1 MVSVYSSIVIFSY
14 MSTMYF
20 SYYFSDANIWMLL
33 KITKCNLEHHTDS
46 NQSGQSFRNRA
57 YINVT
62 AAVTNSDKCSEWKT
76 AHLSSFSFCCSEID
90 KVFTVLKSRCEKAVF
105 FPETREIHFLIF
117 SSFYGLPVFL
127 SSRPPSSVLKAKNFI
142 SLSLLSLAHL
152 YLWPSLES
160 F

>member
-62 AAVTNSDKCSEWKT
+62 AAVTNLVNGKQHICYLLVFVAQKM
-76 AHLSSFSFCCSEID
+76 D
-90 KVFTVLKSRCEKAVF
+90 KVFTVLKSRCEQAVF
-105 FPETREIHFLIF
+105 FPETRGNPFPSLFQLLWLTFFRFKSQELHL
-117 SSFYGLPVFL
+117 SVPSFIGT
-127 SSRPPSSVLKAKNFI
+127 
-142 SLSLLSLAHL
+142 SLSLTQFGKLLGTHD
-152 YLWPSLES
+152 
-160 F
+160 